1 MRRIAMRSLGLIALL
16 SVVLTLPAFGQPNAS
31 KGTKAAARSS
41 ASANTP
47 DKALMDAIWAG
58 WSSGNPANVAKYY
71 AKGPHVFYDIAP
83 LKYNSWAEYEKGVLG
98 VISGFQSLKGTVN
111 NDAQIHHHG
120 SLAWGTATVHH
131 VDVMKDGSKREGDFR
146 WTVIWE
152 RHGADWLIV
161 HEHVSAPLSQ

>member
-1 MRRIAMRSLGLIALL
+1 M
-16 SVVLTLPAFGQPNAS
+16 
-31 KGTKAAARSS
+31 RSS
-41 ASANTP
+41 ALVTLLVSLALIVPAFSRQRAGMKIKANANSAAGAKTP

-83 LKYNSWAEYEKGVLG
+83 LKYNSWAEYEKGVVG
-98 VISGFQSLKGTVN
+98 VISGFQSLKATVN
-111 NDAQIHHHG
+111 DDAQIHRHG

-131 VDVMKDGSKREGDFR
+131 VDLMKNGSQSAGDFR

-152 RHGADWLIV
+152 TNGSEWLIV
-161 HEHVSAPLSQ
+161 HEHVSAPLAAP